1 MTQHLSNLAPSNTA
15 LANATLLD
23 RSPQRFL
30 LIDDH
35 EAILTGI
42 LPGLQQRYP
51 KTEIETASNIQAAEE
66 IIAAQS
72 PTFVLVDLI
81 LPMTQQ
87 SSATVTAGVRLLERL
102 LNSDLAPSLM
112 VFSINIRP
120 LIRLKSIIYSYQ
132 SGFVAMEKSVSLQT
146 ALNRVDTALRG
157 SIYLPPEVRSRP
169 EIDLRWLNVLTL
181 KYQEGLSDREI
192 ARQLGVSD
200 RTVRN
205 YWLRI
210 QDALQ
215 VIDDNQKDLRV
226 QIQLAAREAGLI
238 T

>member
-1 MTQHLSNLAPSNTA
+1 MASKNTSPRI
-15 LANATLLD
+15 L
-23 RSPQRFL
+23 PQRFL

-35 EAILTGI
+35 EAILAGI

-51 KTEIETASNIQAAEE
+51 EAKIMTARNVQAAER
-66 IIAAQS
+66 IIATQS
-72 PTFVLVDLI
+72 PTFILVDLI

-87 SSATVTAGVRLLERL
+87 SPATVTTGIRLLEQL
-102 LNSDLAPSLM
+102 LTSELAPSLM

-120 LIRLKSIIYSYQ
+120 LIRLKSVINSYQ
-132 SGFVAMEKSVSLQT
+132 SGFVALEKSEPLQT
-146 ALNRVDTALRG
+146 ALNRVDIALRG
-157 SIYLPPEVRSRP
+157 SIYLPPEVRARP
-169 EIDLRWLNVLTL
+169 EIDRRWLKVLTL
-181 KYQEGLSDREI
+181 KYQEGLSDQAI

-215 VIDDNQKDLRV
+215 VIDDNRRDLRI

-238 T
+238 P

>member
-1 MTQHLSNLAPSNTA
+1 MMQHLSNTA
-15 LANATLLD
+15 LSNVAPANCL
-23 RSPQRFL
+23 PHRFV

-35 EAILTGI
+35 EAILAGL

-51 KTEIETASNIQAAEE
+51 TAKIETAASVRAAEKV
-66 IIAAQS
+66 IATQS

-81 LPMTQQ
+81 LPMTSQ
-87 SSATVTAGVRLLERL
+87 STATVTAGIRLLERL
-102 LNSDLAPSLM
+102 LASDLAPSLM
-112 VFSINIRP
+112 VFSIDIRP
-120 LIRLKSIIYSYQ
+120 LIRLKSMINAYQ
-132 SGFVAMEKSVSLQT
+132 SGFVAMEKSVPLQT
-146 ALNRVDTALRG
+146 ALDQVDTALRG

-169 EIDLRWLNVLTL
+169 EIDRRWLRVLTL
-181 KYQEGLSDREI
+181 KYQEGLSDRAI

-210 QDALQ
+210 QDTLH
-215 VIDDNQKDLRV
+215 VIDDNHQDLRI

-238 T
+238 P